1 MAFDD
6 LLTSLAAD
14 FGHVTACAGQHFS
27 WSPAT
32 QEVIYRTGTEAPTDL
47 WSLLHE
53 FGHAALG
60 HKTYHSDFEL
70 VRLEV
75 AAWQKA
81 KQLAT
86 GYGLTISEE
95 HVQNCL
101 DTYRDWLHR
110 RSLCPTCG
118 CQSLQR
124 DNQPVYE
131 CFNCHTTWRVSASRF
146 CRPYRQ
152 TKALQTAA
160 ATDTVNFS

>member
-1 MAFDD
+1 MAFED
-6 LLTSLAAD
+6 LLKQLQTD
-14 FGHVTACAGQHFS
+14 FGHVNVCAGHHFS

-32 QEVIYRTGTEAPTDL
+32 KEVIYHNGDSENDDL

-60 HKTYHSDFEL
+60 HKNYRSDFEL
-70 VRLEV
+70 VKLEV
-75 AAWQKA
+75 DAWQKA
-81 KQLAT
+81 KELAEN
-86 GYGLTISEE
+86 YDMKIDES
-95 HVQNCL
+95 HVQDCL

-110 RSLCPTCG
+110 RSVCPTCG
-118 CQSLQR
+118 CQSLQQ

-152 TKALQTAA
+152 TKSLDSADQST
-160 ATDTVNFS
+160 TVSFQ